1 MIGNGSD
8 RGRWWWWWCQVEPD
22 IVWDLV
28 RDPALCLGGG
38 SVKRRRVVWF
48 GLVSLSFLY

>member
-8 RGRWWWWWCQVEPD
+8 RDRWMWWQVEPD

-28 RDPALCLGGG
+28 RDPALCLGDG
-38 SVKRRRVVWF
+38 SVKRRRVVLF
-48 GLVSLSFLY
+48 GFTDRKSVV